1 MGLIPGSSQ
10 QADVSLQVG
19 HWGMGRQGADRCP
32 ASMPSQEHSRV
43 GLSRGAA

>member
-1 MGLIPGSSQ
+1 MRQWAIQ
-10 QADVSLQVG
+10 QADA
-19 HWGMGRQGADRCP
+19 GMPATHYGMVQQGADRCP